1 MKSFWT
7 KIPQEAK
14 FAAFVVVVVGVA
26 LALMREPSLL
36 TETDKPPSPLAE
48 NPLSTVP
55 TPPLDLPNTPLPDEL
70 LPSPLYPLP
79 DLSPPLDGLGKNPLA
94 TNPSPLPTV
103 PLPGTVL
110 PTPPAKG
117 LDPTLPVIP
126 SPRGIPNRNVPKGTD
141 STGSLPVIPPELL
154 SPSPVPIPSSLDSV
168 PDQKVAST
176 GTTQKNSRTNQ
187 NTIIAEVRNYFK
199 KGWKPPSGLEEPLQY
214 SLVLNADGTIQQILP
229 LNNAATQYIE
239 RTNMPLPGS
248 SLVTPVEDGG
258 KTGIN
263 LKLRPDGKVE
273 ASLEEVREPSPSS
286 NSRRGGSPNSLS
298 NQVRP

>member
-26 LALMREPSLL
+26 LVLIREPSAL
-36 TETDKPPSPLAE
+36 TETDKPPSSLAE

-79 DLSPPLDGLGKNPLA
+79 DLSPPVEGLGKDPLS
-94 TNPSPLPTV
+94 TNPSSLPTV
-103 PLPGTVL
+103 PLPGSVL
-110 PTPPAKG
+110 PTPSATG

-126 SPRGIPNRNVPKGTD
+126 SPGRIPNRNVPKGTD
-141 STGSLPVIPPELL
+141 STNLPVIPPELL
-154 SPSPVPIPSSLDSV
+154 SPSPVLVPPSLDSV
-168 PDQKVAST
+168 PDQKVASM
-176 GTTQKNSRTNQ
+176 GTIQKNSGTNKKA
-187 NTIIAEVRNYFK
+187 IITEVRNYFK
-199 KGWKPPSGLEEPLQY
+199 KPWKPPSDLKEPLHY

-229 LNNAATQYIE
+229 LNNAATQYID
-239 RTNMPLPGS
+239 RTNIPLPGS
-248 SLVTPVEDGG
+248 PLVTPVEEGG

-263 LKLRPDGKVE
+263 LKFSPDGKVE
-273 ASLEEVREPSPSS
+273 ASLEEVREPSPSP
-286 NSRRGGSPNSLS
+286 NSRRGDSSNSLP

>member
-79 DLSPPLDGLGKNPLA
+79 ELSPPLDGLGKDPLA

-103 PLPGTVL
+103 PLPGSVL
-110 PTPPAKG
+110 PTPPVKG
-117 LDPTLPVIP
+117 LAPTLPVIP
-126 SPRGIPNRNVPKGTD
+126 SPGGIPNRNVPKGTD
-141 STGSLPVIPPELL
+141 STGSLPVIPPDLL
-154 SPSPVPIPSSLDSV
+154 SPSPVPIPSSLSSN
-168 PDQKVAST
+168 PDQPVTST
-176 GTTQKNSRTNQ
+176 GTAQKNSSTNKKA
-187 NTIIAEVRNYFK
+187 IITEVRNYFK
-199 KGWKPPSGLEEPLQY
+199 KSWKPPADLKEPLQY
-214 SLVLNADGTIQQILP
+214 SLVLNTDGTIQQILP

-248 SLVTPVEDGG
+248 PLVTPVEDGG
-258 KTGIN
+258 RTGIN
-263 LKLRPDGKVE
+263 LKFNPNGKVE
-273 ASLEEVREPSPSS
+273 ASLEEVREPSSS
-286 NSRRGGSPNSLS
+286 PNSRRGDSPNSLP

>member
-1 MKSFWT
+1 MKSFWA

-14 FAAFVVVVVGVA
+14 FAVFAVVVVGVA
-26 LALMREPSLL
+26 LALMREPSAL
-36 TETDKPPSPLAE
+36 TDKPSSSLAE

-79 DLSPPLDGLGKNPLA
+79 ELSPPLEGLGKDPLS
-94 TNPSPLPTV
+94 TYSSPLPTV
-103 PLPGTVL
+103 PLPGSVL
-110 PTPPAKG
+110 PSPPSKG

-126 SPRGIPNRNVPKGTD
+126 SPGAIPNRNSPKGTD
-141 STGSLPVIPPELL
+141 STTNLPVIPPDLL
-154 SPSPVPIPSSLDSV
+154 SPSPVPIPSSLGSS

-176 GTTQKNSRTNQ
+176 GTAQKNSGTNK
-187 NTIIAEVRNYFK
+187 NAIMAEVRNYFK
-199 KGWKPPSGLEEPLQY
+199 KRWKPPSGLNESLQY

-239 RTNMPLPGS
+239 RTNIPLPGS
-248 SLVTPVEDGG
+248 QLVTPAEEGG

-263 LKLRPDGKVE
+263 LEFSPDGKVK
-273 ASLEEVREPSPSS
+273 ASLEEVNEPISSPD
-286 NSRRGGSPNSLS
+286 SRRGDSFSSPPK
-298 NQVRP
+298 QARP